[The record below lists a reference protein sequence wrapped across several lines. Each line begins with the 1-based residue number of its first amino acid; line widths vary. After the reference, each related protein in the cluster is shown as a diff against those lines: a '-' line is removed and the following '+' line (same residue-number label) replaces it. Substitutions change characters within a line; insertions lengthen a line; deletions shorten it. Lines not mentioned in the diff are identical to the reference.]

1 MHELARLGV
10 EGEDARLAAGVAR
23 EVERPEPPLAV
34 EAHREQRLEVR
45 RALLRVLELGVR
57 ERHRAAVHQ
66 LGELE
71 RRVAVGMQREEDA
84 TGLRDRD
91 VARRIVEVGDH
102 LQRGRR
108 QRRRRRAVLEPPAS
122 SETAAEA
129 EEDEDEDEQ
138 RAAEPPHRASVH
150 RNALRVQGTT
160 VLSGNRSVAEAQATD
175 WRRADV
181 SPSHTAH
188 RRAGRARAVP
198 AAHRSPR

>member
-10 EGEDARLAAGVAR
+10 EREDARLAAGVAR

-45 RALLRVLELGVR
+45 RALLRVLELRVR

-91 VARRIVEVGDH
+91 VAGRVVEVGDH
-102 LQRGRR
+102 HEGGGGELRVG
-108 QRRRRRAVLEPPAS
+108 RAVLEPH
-122 SETAAEA
+122 AAA
-129 EEDEDEDEQ
+129 GGEEQEEGNGS
-138 RAAEPPHRASVH
+138 PH
-150 RNALRVQGTT
+150 G
-160 VLSGNRSVAEAQATD
+160 
-175 WRRADV
+175 
-181 SPSHTAH
+181 
-188 RRAGRARAVP
+188 AGV
-198 AAHRSPR
+198 